1 MSHNFT
7 ITKILSIIYVVKLCG
22 FKIIC
27 RFFNQRINL
36 YIYHKSRASLLVF
49 WKFLSKIKPA
59 EVVGMYIV
67 PLSNLPAIQGDS
79 KVETPTQN
87 GGIPFREVMQKAVQ
101 SLQESQQLAA
111 QDAYELA
118 AGQFGRSSHDHDS
131 FCDGDSCCGSHSS
144 AYLTGCKCLQGN
156 YADADLIDQEY
167 EIRIK
172 LGLLDESG

>member
-1 MSHNFT
+1 MFHNFT

-118 AGQFGRSSHDHDS
+118 QGNSADLHTIMI
-131 FCDGDSCCGSHSS
+131 HSAMETAAVEATVQLTSRAVS
-144 AYLTGCKCLQGN
+144 AYK
-156 YADADLIDQEY
+156 
-167 EIRIK
+167 EIMQMQI
-172 LGLLDESG
+172 